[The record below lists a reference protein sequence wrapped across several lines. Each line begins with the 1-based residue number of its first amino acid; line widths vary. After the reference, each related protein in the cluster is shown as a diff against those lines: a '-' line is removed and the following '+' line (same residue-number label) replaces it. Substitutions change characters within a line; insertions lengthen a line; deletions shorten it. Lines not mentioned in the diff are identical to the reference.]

1 MPDIVLSTLNSRFS
15 HASLGLRYLLAN
27 MGDLAERTRL
37 AEFVINQ
44 RPLDIVERLLALEPR
59 IIGFGVY
66 IWNIVETTQVVALLK
81 QVRPDIQIVLGGPEV
96 SFEQEQQAII
106 RDADFVISGPGDTS
120 FAKLCQ
126 AILFG
131 PQPLQKRIAGEQ
143 VPLAQLQLPY
153 QLYSDRDLAHRLV
166 YVEASRGC
174 PFKCEFCLSSLDK
187 TSLPFP
193 LDAFLQELERLYQ
206 RGARTFKFVD
216 RTFNLNIKT
225 SLQILDFFPATA
237 DTGSVRAL

>member
-1 MPDIVLSTLNSRFS
+1 MPDIILSTLNSRFS

-27 MGDLAERTRL
+27 MGDLAGRTRL

-96 SFEQEQQAII
+96 SFEQDQQAII
-106 RDADFVISGPGDTS
+106 RDADYVISGPGDVS
-120 FAKLCQ
+120 FSRLCQ

-131 PQPLQKRIAGEQ
+131 PKPLQSVICWRIWAISPGA
-143 VPLAQLQLPY
+143 PGLP
-153 QLYSDRDLAHRLV
+153 
-166 YVEASRGC
+166 
-174 PFKCEFCLSSLDK
+174 
-187 TSLPFP
+187 
-193 LDAFLQELERLYQ
+193 
-206 RGARTFKFVD
+206 
-216 RTFNLNIKT
+216 NL
-225 SLQILDFFPATA
+225 
-237 DTGSVRAL
+237 